1 MSEEITKKIEVL
13 YEEKLSSIRNT
24 IQSYRNE
31 IRSKIDLRKKD
42 VNRESITKTE
52 VSH

>member
-1 MSEEITKKIEVL
+1 MSEEITKRVEAL
-13 YEEKLSSIRNT
+13 YEEKLSSIRAS
-24 IQSYRNE
+24 IQSYRDE